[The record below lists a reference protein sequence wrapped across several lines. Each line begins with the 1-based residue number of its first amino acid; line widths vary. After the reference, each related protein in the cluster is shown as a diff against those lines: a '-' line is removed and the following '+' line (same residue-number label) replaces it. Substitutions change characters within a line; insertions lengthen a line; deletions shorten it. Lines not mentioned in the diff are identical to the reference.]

1 MYKTISEVDRVTIS
15 LPHVI
20 VSEIEILRTQ
30 LKVSRSEIFRLA
42 AERFIEEQ
50 QRSRLQIIAAEMSEE
65 YRSNREL
72 VVFTDIDAEDFA

>member
-65 YRSNREL
+65 YRSNRDL
-72 VVFTDIDAEDFA
+72 VVCTDIDAEDFA